1 MSGKN
6 PVVELNAKMLSANQI
21 VGFINFNI
29 SKTIE
34 GIKLY
39 AGTYILKLQI
49 VDVILGGCGQVYL
62 SMSKGAIKTLRS
74 QKLKDL

>member
-6 PVVELNAKMLSANQI
+6 LVVELNAKMLSANQI

-62 SMSKGAIKTLRS
+62 SMPKGAIKTLRS